1 MRKFVTDALV
11 IWQMQAMK
19 TRRWLPVYVFSIVL
33 VPIGTLLFAK
43 ALIPE
48 GMVTP
53 EVETRLVT
61 GSLVFGIGIMTVNN
75 LAQIFLW
82 ERFGGMLRLIITA
95 PVRPMAYASGIILYA
110 LTQGMFTAAVLLSF
124 APLLGIDVHLDLWL
138 VPVLALTSLSLAGLG
153 IVIATWSP
161 RMEVGNLLANVAG
174 IMAGLLSP
182 IYYPIE
188 RLPAWLQW
196 VVRAS
201 PYTHA
206 GQAVGDILAG
216 RGGFMQETLIL
227 FALTALGLT
236 LGVAGLRWRER

>member
-1 MRKFVTDALV
+1 MGKVVADALV
-11 IWQMQAMK
+11 IWQIQATK
-19 TRRWLPVYVFSIVL
+19 TRRWLPIYAFSIVI

-43 ALIPE
+43 ALIPK

-53 EVETRLVT
+53 EVETRLLT

-82 ERFGGMLRLIITA
+82 ERFAGMLKLVITS
-95 PVRPMAYASGIILYA
+95 PVHPMSYASGIVLYA
-110 LTQGMFTAAVLLSF
+110 LTQGMFTAAVVLSF
-124 APLLGIDVHLDLWL
+124 APVLGIEVHIDPWL
-138 VPVLALTSLSLAGLG
+138 IPVLVLTSLSLTGVG

-188 RLPAWLQW
+188 RLPGWLQW
-196 VVRAS
+196 VVRVS

-206 GQAVGDILAG
+206 GEAADDILSG
-216 RGGFMQETLIL
+216 RGGFAQETLIL
-227 FALTALGLT
+227 LALTAVGLSI
-236 LGVAGLRWRER
+236 GAAGPRWRER

>member
-1 MRKFVTDALV
+1 MPKFVSDALV
-11 IWQMQAMK
+11 IWQIQATK
-19 TRRWLPVYVFSIVL
+19 TRRWLPIYVFSIVL

-53 EVETRLVT
+53 EVETRLIA

-82 ERFGGMLRLIITA
+82 ERFAGMLKLVITA
-95 PVRPMAYASGIILYA
+95 PVHPMSYVSGIVLYA
-110 LTQGMFTAAVLLSF
+110 LTQGLFTAAVVLSF
-124 APLLGIDVHLDLWL
+124 APLLGIEVHIDPWL
-138 VPVLALTSLSLAGLG
+138 VPVLVLTSLSLTGLG
-153 IVIATWSP
+153 VVIATWSP
-161 RMEVGNLLANVAG
+161 RMEVGNLMANVAG

-182 IYYPIE
+182 IYYPID
-188 RLPAWLQW
+188 RLPEWLQW

-206 GQAVGDILAG
+206 GGAVDDILSG
-216 RGGFMQETLIL
+216 RGGFMQETMVL
-227 FALTALGLT
+227 FALTVLGLT
-236 LGVAGLRWRER
+236 IGVTGLRWRER